1 MTIFEYGQKD
11 RMKNV
16 IIKRYIDY
24 RKSYSNPKTQTEI
37 REMFDRI
44 LDPLDGFVHG
54 AQLSEPPQVLAHVL
68 NALGEYHELL
78 IHQEGKK

>member
-1 MTIFEYGQKD
+1 MSRTHEDID
-11 RMKNV
+11 MV
-16 IIKRYIDY
+16 IERL
-24 RKSYSNPKTQTEI
+24 NAWV
-37 REMFDRI
+37 
-44 LDPLDGFVHG
+44 DGFVHG